1 MMRELVGIICLTAGA
16 AAAVAL
22 AMLYIAAMPR
32 FDVAR
37 ATLGFLAPVSFLWG
51 GGH

>member
-1 MMRELVGIICLTAGA
+1 MRELIGLTCLIIGA
-16 AAAVAL
+16 AGAVAL
-22 AMLYIAAMPR
+22 AVVITSR

-37 ATLGFLAPVSFLWG
+37 IALGFLAPVSFLLG

>member
-1 MMRELVGIICLTAGA
+1 MRELVGIICLTAGA
-16 AAAVAL
+16 AAAEAL
-22 AMLYIAAMPR
+22 AVAIASR

-37 ATLGFLAPVSFLWG
+37 IAIGFLAPVSFLLG

>member
-1 MMRELVGIICLTAGA
+1 MRELAGVICLTVA
-16 AAAVAL
+16 AAGAVAL
-22 AMLYIAAMPR
+22 AVVVTSR

-37 ATLGFLAPVSFLWG
+37 IAMGFLAPVSLLLG